1 MENKDHKDIDFI
13 ASRYR
18 DGLFR
23 TENALNRIRPRR
35 RRGWTPLHTAAAI
48 AAGLVLT
55 ATAALVVH
63 HNYGIESRDRMESG
77 INVTDDPDELVVR
90 VIDFEDAPLTQV
102 VAEIRIVYG
111 AFSVIPGLAPV
122 CRGLLRRFSTML
134 SSLILKAISVLRNIL
149 ERTFFKG

>member
-1 MENKDHKDIDFI
+1 MENKDIDFI

-63 HNYGIESRDRMESG
+63 HNYGIESRDCMESG
-77 INVTDDPDELVVR
+77 INVTDDPDEIVVR

-111 AFSVIPGLAPV
+111 VEVTNMPRNPEDY
-122 CRGLLRRFSTML
+122 RL
-134 SSLILKAISVLRNIL
+134 SLHYEGTAEELVGTINEIL
-149 ERTFFKG
+149 ETDLQIRDL

>member
-63 HNYGIESRDRMESG
+63 HNYGIESRERMESG
-77 INVTDDPDELVVR
+77 INVTDDPDEIVVR

-111 AFSVIPGLAPV
+111 VEVTNMPGNPEDY
-122 CRGLLRRFSTML
+122 RL
-134 SSLILKAISVLRNIL
+134 SLHYEGTAEELVGTINEIL
-149 ERTFFKG
+149 ETDLQIRDL